1 MTNNV
6 YVYIVDLPDRVNEM
20 VTPCSDGFTIYLNA
34 RLSYQ
39 DRVRAYHHAME
50 HIDRN
55 DFEKEDV
62 QKIEK
67 EAHYGHS

>member
-1 MTNNV
+1 MDDI
-6 YVYIVDLPDRVNEM
+6 YVYIVDMPTTAAELVM
-20 VTPCSDGFTIYLNA
+20 PCNGGYTIYLNA

-39 DRVRAYHHAME
+39 DRVKAYLHALGHVE
-50 HIDRN
+50 RN

-62 QKIEK
+62 QKIEM

>member
-6 YVYIVDLPDRVNEM
+6 YVYIVDLPNRVNEM

-39 DRVRAYHHAME
+39 DRVRAYHHAMK

-67 EAHYGHS
+67 EAHGHS